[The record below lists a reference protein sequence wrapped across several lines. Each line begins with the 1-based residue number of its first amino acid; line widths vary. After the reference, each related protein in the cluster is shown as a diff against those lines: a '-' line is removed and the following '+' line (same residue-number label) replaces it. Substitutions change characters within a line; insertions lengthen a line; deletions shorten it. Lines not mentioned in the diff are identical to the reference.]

1 MPVAHAVASGM
12 NGLRAAGD
20 LVARLE
26 MAQGMRLGD
35 AKRTVADALGM
46 SVDDLSDPLV
56 MHEVRGELRLGRV
69 FEAETTHPLDPSPQ
83 EAKANIRELLGME
96 PRVSVTG

>member
-26 MAQGMRLGD
+26 MTKGMKLAD
-35 AKRTVADALGM
+35 AKRFVAGRLG
-46 SVDDLSDPLV
+46 VAVRDLSDPLV

-69 FEAETTHPLDPSPQ
+69 FEAETTYPHDPSPQ
-83 EAKANIRELLGME
+83 EAKANIRELLGL
-96 PRVSVTG
+96 S

>member
-26 MAQGMRLGD
+26 MTRGMRLAD
-35 AKRTVADALGM
+35 AKQHVAGRLGVAVADLA
-46 SVDDLSDPLV
+46 DPLV

-69 FEAETTHPLDPSPQ
+69 FEAETTYPHDPSPQ
-83 EAKANIRELLGME
+83 EAKAAIRELLGL
-96 PRVSVTG
+96 G